1 MKRLLILA
9 VAIAF
14 PYLAWAHGGE
24 DHGDATAPLPTTS
37 NAVRMSSTSDQFEL
51 VGVLEGKVLTIYLD
65 QYATNAPVTKAQIEL
80 ESAGWKG
87 NANEVAP
94 AVYVV
99 SSEAL
104 AQPGKHP
111 IAITVQAGDTT
122 DLMDAILE
130 VGLVKAGAIGLEH
143 TQYPREWGLWS
154 GAAALF
160 LAGTGLVFIR
170 RRKQRRQH

>member
-9 VAIAF
+9 LAIAL

-24 DHGDATAPLPTTS
+24 DHGDAPAPLPSTS
-37 NAVRMSSTSDQFEL
+37 NTVRMSSTSDQFEL
-51 VGVLEGKVLTIYLD
+51 VGVLEGRVLTIYLD
-65 QYATNAPVTKAQIEL
+65 QFGTNSPVTKAQIEF
-80 ESAGWKG
+80 EGAGWKG
-87 NANEVAP
+87 IANEAAP

-99 SSEAL
+99 SSDAL

-111 IAITVQAGDTT
+111 VAITVQAGDTT